1 MTNFLAVGIGG
12 ALGSMLRY
20 FISLVVRFHFPW
32 ATLVANLAGSAIL
45 GFLAGSAFFMSEVRP
60 TIRLMLMVGFCGGF
74 TTFSTFSFQ
83 TFDLLQNGRILEAAG
98 NILLNIAGC
107 LVFTFLGYW
116 LAKSMLSSF

>member
-1 MTNFLAVGIGG
+1 MNNFLAVGIGG

-20 FISLVVRFHFPW
+20 LISLVIRSHFPW
-32 ATLVANLAGSAIL
+32 ATLIANLAGSAIL
-45 GFLAGSAFFMSEVRP
+45 GFLAGSVFFMSEVRP

-83 TFDLLQNGRILEAAG
+83 TFDLLQNGRFLEAAG
-98 NILLNIAGC
+98 NIALNVAGC
-107 LVFTFLGYW
+107 LIFTFLGYW